1 MNKRIR
7 HLVLAV
13 LLSLVVTGAVWAQEK
28 VTLTIVWQN
37 AGVDSTDNWM
47 RDTLTLPGAESQ
59 CRVQNRWTTPGVTNT
74 SPKSHP
80 HGHKRT

>member
-28 VTLTIVWQN
+28 VTLTIMWQ
-37 AGVDSTDNWM
+37 M
-47 RDTLTLPGAESQ
+47 QE
-59 CRVQNRWTTPGVTNT
+59 
-74 SPKSHP
+74 
-80 HGHKRT
+80 